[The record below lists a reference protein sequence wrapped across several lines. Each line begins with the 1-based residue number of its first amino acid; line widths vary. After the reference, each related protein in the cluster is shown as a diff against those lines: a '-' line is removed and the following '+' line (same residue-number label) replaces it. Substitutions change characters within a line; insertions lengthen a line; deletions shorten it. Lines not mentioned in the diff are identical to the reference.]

1 MSDDLRATI
10 PKSPAAMVD
19 KLHEWFGIGTYDD
32 IASERPFHRERMVEI
47 AKLKSLLKS
56 RRASMTEVWIA
67 ALYAREHGKP
77 VHQTWQVFA
86 LIPEA
91 MRDRFRLATADRRE
105 ESDADWVAAIQE
117 ALDAGE
123 QEWAE
128 RLQRAT
134 DKTQAVDE
142 WRNRG

>member
-1 MSDDLRATI
+1 MDELRETI

-19 KLHEWFGIGTYDD
+19 KLHEWFGIGSYDD

-47 AKLKSLLKS
+47 AKLKGLLKS

-77 VHQTWQVFA
+77 VHQTWEVFA

-91 MRDRFRLATADRRE
+91 MRERWRDATNTRRA
-105 ESDADWVAAIQE
+105 ESDADWVTAIQD

-134 DKTQAVDE
+134 DKAQAVEE